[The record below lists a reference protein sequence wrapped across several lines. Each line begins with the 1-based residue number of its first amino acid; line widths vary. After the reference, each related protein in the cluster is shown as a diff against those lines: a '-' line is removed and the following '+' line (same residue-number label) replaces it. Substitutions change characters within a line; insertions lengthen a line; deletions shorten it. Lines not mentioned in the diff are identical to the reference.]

1 MQNKIKYISTTA
13 LATVFCLLSAG
24 AEARS
29 SVHMHHMTDQTVPPQ
44 QGIMH
49 TTNSMPVASPSTTQ
63 NAGVW
68 DTAKEVTGDVW
79 QGTKEVTSDVWDGT
93 KEVTSDVWD
102 GAKKVGSDVS
112 DAVSGDGGAPTSNPP
127 ATHPDNP

>member
-1 MQNKIKYISTTA
+1 MQNKIKYISITA
-13 LATVFCLLSAG
+13 LAAVFCLLSTG

-29 SVHMHHMTDQTVPPQ
+29 SVHMNHITDQTVPPA
-44 QGIMH
+44 QGAMH
-49 TTNSMPVASPSTTQ
+49 TTNSMPTTSSSTAQ
-63 NAGVW
+63 NTGVW
-68 DTAKEVTGDVW
+68 DKTKEVTGDVW

-127 ATHPDNP
+127 ATHPIDK

>member
-1 MQNKIKYISTTA
+1 MQNRIKYISTTA
-13 LATVFCLLSAG
+13 LAAVFCLLSAG

-29 SVHMHHMTDQTVPPQ
+29 SVHMHHMTDQTVPPA
-44 QGIMH
+44 QGAMH

-68 DTAKEVTGDVW
+68 DTTKEVTGDVW
-79 QGTKEVTSDVWDGT
+79 QGT

-127 ATHPDNP
+127 ATHPNNP